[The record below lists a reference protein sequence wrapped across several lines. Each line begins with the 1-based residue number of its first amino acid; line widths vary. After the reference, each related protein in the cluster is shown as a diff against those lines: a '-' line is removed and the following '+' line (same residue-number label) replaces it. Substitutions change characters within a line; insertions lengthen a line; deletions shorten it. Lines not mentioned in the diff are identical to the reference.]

1 MHSVGMRI
9 NKKLLAT
16 IAVPVLLGGWALFR
30 PELIFVNKTVDEKLP
45 VSAASTQTLSQLAVG
60 SFTSQAHETKGTA
73 EIVRIGDKTYLQLKN
88 FSTSNGP
95 DVRVYLTSGGNPGK
109 ESLSLGSLKGNIG
122 TQNYELPK
130 TYDPTTHQ
138 AVSIWCERFAVGFG
152 LAALKQSDQTQS
164 MASPSVQ
171 SVSYSASLVSKT
183 EVTFGKTAGD
193 SRFKGS
199 AALLEENGKR
209 WAEVRFDKFAAGHE
223 LRLVKKETLAAGEF
237 PKAEFVPLTA
247 PKKDGSRQISRTP
260 LDKKIDL
267 WLYRS
272 IGILDSKTKK
282 VVGWIHLRSEQENK
296 KSSSILTLV

>member
-45 VSAASTQTLSQLAVG
+45 VSATSTQTLSQLAVG

-73 EIVRIGDKTYLQLKN
+73 EIVRIGDKTYLQLKD

-152 LAALKQSDQTQS
+152 LAAH
-164 MASPSVQ
+164 
-171 SVSYSASLVSKT
+171 
-183 EVTFGKTAGD
+183 
-193 SRFKGS
+193 
-199 AALLEENGKR
+199 AARCSHCGNFLQR
-209 WAEVRFDKFAAGHE
+209 
-223 LRLVKKETLAAGEF
+223 LRLTLKAA
-237 PKAEFVPLTA
+237 TA
-247 PKKDGSRQISRTP
+247 KPTANQDSLDRLRAQI
-260 LDKKIDL
+260 
-267 WLYRS
+267 
-272 IGILDSKTKK
+272 
-282 VVGWIHLRSEQENK
+282 QELEAK
-296 KSSSILTLV
+296 G